1 MHGFGSGK
9 GNRQGA
15 CYVEK
20 KSAGQT
26 AADVGYVFA
35 MATRGSRYA
44 RRMRRHGLAMS
55 YFLLCRASE
64 LWAYANGQVHLE
76 FCLTRNCFVF
86 CHEGIQVAFENR
98 SAASTVQVSCL
109 ASTSG
114 QKRAGCTI
122 TRTRLKNRVGD
133 GARADRSFRSL
144 VGTARRAPSATRGGA
159 IEDEEHVGR
168 MESVY

>member
-1 MHGFGSGK
+1 MVYRTRKQVRLPLTWAMLS
-9 GNRQGA
+9 QGRRVVA
-15 CYVEK
+15 SMVDGE
-20 KSAGQT
+20 
-26 AADVGYVFA
+26 DV
-35 MATRGSRYA
+35 MWL
-44 RRMRRHGLAMS
+44 GLAMS

-86 CHEGIQVAFENR
+86 GHGGIQVAFENR
-98 SAASTVQVSCL
+98 SAASNNAGKLFSVD
-109 ASTSG
+109 
-114 QKRAGCTI
+114 KRSEESRVHHHANAAE
-122 TRTRLKNRVGD
+122 NRVGD

-144 VGTARRAPSATRGGA
+144 VGTAQCAPSATRGGA